1 MCGITGIFGTNDQ
14 HTIKK
19 MTDSVTHRGP
29 DEVGY
34 YHDDRISLGHARLS
48 IIDLH
53 TGSQP
58 MFNENK
64 NFVVVYNGEIYNYQE
79 LKSELEK
86 KGHNFATSS
95 DTEVIVHA
103 YEEYGIESFNMF
115 NGMFAFAIWDSKK
128 KELILAR
135 DSHGIKPLYFL
146 EVNKKLLFASEAKA
160 ILNSQDIEPEVNIE
174 SLYYMLNLR
183 YIPYEQTIF
192 KNIQR
197 LAAGHFLRAKSNGQL
212 EIRKYKRENIHNLL
226 EKTQP
231 HLSFT
236 QDEEIKGK
244 EIMKKIIIYSL
255 AFAILMPLRGDG
267 LQLFG
272 SKKTSEKE
280 NKSEQK
286 ASSQRDDMTEDLSTT
301 EVATRKNIES
311 VIPVKRIPSGWVF
324 RDELLAPWESNLP
337 AVLSIIPD
345 TTVEVVY
352 HDDNR
357 TTREGFVLPIKR
369 ASVEFQYTSR
379 LTHELIMLE
388 FVNVDFIYS
397 TTNNNDSHFILE
409 GITKKV
415 KLKDTGF
422 PQLTSSDIIKHKV
435 LMEYGTPKE
444 FDGVWHIYEDVNS
457 SYKVRELDERNI
469 KVETKS
475 FKVVDKLEKAIDDTY
490 SKQGIEY
497 KKRLMVQGID
507 I

>member
-1 MCGITGIFGTNDQ
+1 LYQKFRGN
-14 HTIKK
+14 
-19 MTDSVTHRGP
+19 VTP
-29 DEVGY
+29 
-34 YHDDRISLGHARLS
+34 
-48 IIDLH
+48 
-53 TGSQP
+53 
-58 MFNENK
+58 
-64 NFVVVYNGEIYNYQE
+64 
-79 LKSELEK
+79 LKEK
-86 KGHNFATSS
+86 
-95 DTEVIVHA
+95 
-103 YEEYGIESFNMF
+103 
-115 NGMFAFAIWDSKK
+115 
-128 KELILAR
+128 
-135 DSHGIKPLYFL
+135 
-146 EVNKKLLFASEAKA
+146 
-160 ILNSQDIEPEVNIE
+160 
-174 SLYYMLNLR
+174 
-183 YIPYEQTIF
+183 
-192 KNIQR
+192 
-197 LAAGHFLRAKSNGQL
+197 
-212 EIRKYKRENIHNLL
+212 
-226 EKTQP
+226 
-231 HLSFT
+231 
-236 QDEEIKGK
+236 
-244 EIMKKIIIYSL
+244 IMKKIIIYSL

-272 SKKTSEKE
+272 SKKTSDKEK
-280 NKSEQK
+280 KSEQK
-286 ASSQRDDMTEDLSTT
+286 ASSQRDDMTEDFSTT

-475 FKVVDKLEKAIDDTY
+475 LKVVDKLEKAIDDTY

>member
-1 MCGITGIFGTNDQ
+1 LYQKFRGN
-14 HTIKK
+14 
-19 MTDSVTHRGP
+19 VTP
-29 DEVGY
+29 
-34 YHDDRISLGHARLS
+34 
-48 IIDLH
+48 
-53 TGSQP
+53 
-58 MFNENK
+58 
-64 NFVVVYNGEIYNYQE
+64 
-79 LKSELEK
+79 LKEK
-86 KGHNFATSS
+86 
-95 DTEVIVHA
+95 
-103 YEEYGIESFNMF
+103 
-115 NGMFAFAIWDSKK
+115 
-128 KELILAR
+128 
-135 DSHGIKPLYFL
+135 
-146 EVNKKLLFASEAKA
+146 
-160 ILNSQDIEPEVNIE
+160 
-174 SLYYMLNLR
+174 
-183 YIPYEQTIF
+183 
-192 KNIQR
+192 
-197 LAAGHFLRAKSNGQL
+197 
-212 EIRKYKRENIHNLL
+212 
-226 EKTQP
+226 
-231 HLSFT
+231 
-236 QDEEIKGK
+236 
-244 EIMKKIIIYSL
+244 IMKKIIIYSL

-272 SKKTSEKE
+272 SKKTSDKEK
-280 NKSEQK
+280 KSEQK
-286 ASSQRDDMTEDLSTT
+286 ASSQRDDMTEDFSTT

>member
-1 MCGITGIFGTNDQ
+1 LYQKFRGN
-14 HTIKK
+14 
-19 MTDSVTHRGP
+19 VTP
-29 DEVGY
+29 
-34 YHDDRISLGHARLS
+34 
-48 IIDLH
+48 
-53 TGSQP
+53 
-58 MFNENK
+58 
-64 NFVVVYNGEIYNYQE
+64 
-79 LKSELEK
+79 LKEK
-86 KGHNFATSS
+86 
-95 DTEVIVHA
+95 
-103 YEEYGIESFNMF
+103 
-115 NGMFAFAIWDSKK
+115 
-128 KELILAR
+128 
-135 DSHGIKPLYFL
+135 
-146 EVNKKLLFASEAKA
+146 
-160 ILNSQDIEPEVNIE
+160 
-174 SLYYMLNLR
+174 
-183 YIPYEQTIF
+183 
-192 KNIQR
+192 
-197 LAAGHFLRAKSNGQL
+197 
-212 EIRKYKRENIHNLL
+212 
-226 EKTQP
+226 
-231 HLSFT
+231 
-236 QDEEIKGK
+236 
-244 EIMKKIIIYSL
+244 IMKKIIIYSL

-272 SKKTSEKE
+272 SKKTSDKE

-286 ASSQRDDMTEDLSTT
+286 ASSQRDDMTEDFSTT

>member
-1 MCGITGIFGTNDQ
+1 
-14 HTIKK
+14 
-19 MTDSVTHRGP
+19 
-29 DEVGY
+29 
-34 YHDDRISLGHARLS
+34 
-48 IIDLH
+48 
-53 TGSQP
+53 
-58 MFNENK
+58 
-64 NFVVVYNGEIYNYQE
+64 
-79 LKSELEK
+79 
-86 KGHNFATSS
+86 
-95 DTEVIVHA
+95 
-103 YEEYGIESFNMF
+103 
-115 NGMFAFAIWDSKK
+115 
-128 KELILAR
+128 
-135 DSHGIKPLYFL
+135 
-146 EVNKKLLFASEAKA
+146 
-160 ILNSQDIEPEVNIE
+160 
-174 SLYYMLNLR
+174 
-183 YIPYEQTIF
+183 
-192 KNIQR
+192 
-197 LAAGHFLRAKSNGQL
+197 
-212 EIRKYKRENIHNLL
+212 
-226 EKTQP
+226 
-231 HLSFT
+231 
-236 QDEEIKGK
+236 
-244 EIMKKIIIYSL
+244 MKKIIIYGL

-272 SKKTSEKE
+272 SKKTSDKEK
-280 NKSEQK
+280 KSEQK
-286 ASSQRDDMTEDLSTT
+286 ASSQRDDMTEDFSTT

>member
-1 MCGITGIFGTNDQ
+1 LHQKFRGN
-14 HTIKK
+14 
-19 MTDSVTHRGP
+19 VTP
-29 DEVGY
+29 
-34 YHDDRISLGHARLS
+34 
-48 IIDLH
+48 
-53 TGSQP
+53 
-58 MFNENK
+58 
-64 NFVVVYNGEIYNYQE
+64 
-79 LKSELEK
+79 LKEK
-86 KGHNFATSS
+86 
-95 DTEVIVHA
+95 
-103 YEEYGIESFNMF
+103 
-115 NGMFAFAIWDSKK
+115 
-128 KELILAR
+128 
-135 DSHGIKPLYFL
+135 
-146 EVNKKLLFASEAKA
+146 
-160 ILNSQDIEPEVNIE
+160 
-174 SLYYMLNLR
+174 
-183 YIPYEQTIF
+183 
-192 KNIQR
+192 
-197 LAAGHFLRAKSNGQL
+197 
-212 EIRKYKRENIHNLL
+212 
-226 EKTQP
+226 
-231 HLSFT
+231 
-236 QDEEIKGK
+236 
-244 EIMKKIIIYSL
+244 IMKKIIIYSL

-272 SKKTSEKE
+272 SKKTSDKEK
-280 NKSEQK
+280 KSEQK
-286 ASSQRDDMTEDLSTT
+286 ATSQRDDMTEDFSTT

-345 TTVEVVY
+345 TTVEVIY